1 MKKIYLL
8 LSFVAG
14 LLFTSCDMDLSPVG
28 SLDDESAI
36 ETPTDL
42 MKARNGIYNNMRSF
56 ATGGYIYYTDIQM
69 DQFIGLTINGNQNGI
84 LAGGT
89 ILSNNSSIESVWA
102 GLYSNIADANYL
114 LGRANALLEKG
125 GWTEEEL
132 IDINR
137 YIAETKF
144 ARAWYYSYLLDHF
157 TSNDPADKDKPAS
170 GVPIVTVFNP
180 TGDVASYPGRS
191 TIAEV
196 YAQIDQDL
204 TDAYAGLSAYEKEDA
219 TNLQPM
225 AMYLNTNVI
234 KALQARLALLREDF
248 ATAVSKANELI
259 NSGIYTLATTT
270 NYAQM
275 WANDNSEELIFRPVS
290 TNTELGIS
298 SIGGAYIDAN
308 PKMAYYI
315 PSYTAYSYYN
325 LATDQRFKAFF
336 KAAQLTANG
345 DDYGC
350 YVFNKY
356 PGNDALKQNANINLM
371 NMGKPFRL
379 SETYLI
385 LAEASYALGD
395 EKTAN
400 EALDTIRKNRINR
413 YNQTSSY
420 TGLELRDE
428 IRSERTKELIGEG
441 FRMSD
446 LRRWGLGFQRNG
458 EYPIQPATEE
468 IFKTVDVNVSYI
480 SGDHRYVWPI
490 PTTEMENNPQLKGQQ
505 NPGY

>member
-8 LSFVAG
+8 LSIVAAFM
-14 LLFTSCDMDLSPVG
+14 FTSCDMDLAPVG
-28 SLDDESAI
+28 SLDDENAI
-36 ETPTDL
+36 ESPSDL
-42 MKARNGIYNNMRSF
+42 LKARNGIYINMRSF

-84 LAGGT
+84 LAGGS
-89 ILSNNSSIESVWA
+89 ILSNNSSIEGVWA

-114 LGRANALLEKG
+114 LGRAQALLEKG
-125 GWTEEEL
+125 GWTKDEL
-132 IDINR
+132 LDINR
-137 YIAETKF
+137 TIAETKF

-157 TSNDPADKDKPAS
+157 TSNSPSDATKAAS

-180 TGDVASYPGRS
+180 TGDVNAYPGRS

-196 YAQIDQDL
+196 YQLIDQDL
-204 TDAYAGLSAYEKEDA
+204 DDAYAGLSAYEAEDA

-225 AMYLNTNVI
+225 AMYVNTNVV
-234 KALQARLALLREDF
+234 KALQARNALLREDYP
-248 ATAVSKANELI
+248 TAIQKANDLI
-259 NSGIYTLATTT
+259 NSGVYTLASTT

-275 WANDNSEELIFRPVS
+275 WTNDNSDEIIFRPIS

-315 PSYTAYSYYN
+315 PSYTTYSYYN
-325 LATDQRFKAFF
+325 TATDQRFKAFF

-345 DDYGC
+345 EDYGC
-350 YVFNKY
+350 FVFNKY
-356 PGNDALKQNANINLM
+356 PGNPALQQNANINLM

-385 LAEASYALGD
+385 LAEASYAIGD

-400 EALDTIRKNRINR
+400 DALDTIRKNRITR

-420 TGLELRDE
+420 TGVELRDE
-428 IRSERTKELIGEG
+428 IRAERTKELLGEG

-446 LRRWGLGFQRNG
+446 LRRWGLGFERNG
-458 EYPIQPATEE
+458 EYPIQSATEE
-468 IFKTVDVNVSYI
+468 IFKTVDVNVRYT

-490 PTTEMENNPQLKGQQ
+490 PTTEMENNPQLRGQQ